1 LQVLGFFLRGKIRR
15 VAVLG
20 GKSEISHYFPCMA
33 HSKDWT
39 HEIIGCAIEVHRE
52 LGAGLLESSYEM
64 ALCHELST
72 AGIQCERQVPMPLV
86 YKGERL
92 ECGYR
97 TDLIVENSLI
107 VEIKAVERLLPIHE
121 AQLISYLRLSGM
133 NTGLLINFNVLQLR
147 DGLKRLVV

>member
-1 LQVLGFFLRGKIRR
+1 
-15 VAVLG
+15 
-20 GKSEISHYFPCMA
+20 MA
-33 HSKDWT
+33 DTKDWT

-52 LGAGLLESSYEM
+52 LGPGLLESAYEM
-64 ALCHELST
+64 ALYHELIT
-72 AGIQCERQVPMPLV
+72 AGRQCNRQVPMPLV
-86 YKGERL
+86 YKGEWL

-97 TDLIVENSLI
+97 ADLIVEGSVI

-133 NTGLLINFNVLQLR
+133 HTGLLINFNVLQLR

>member
-1 LQVLGFFLRGKIRR
+1 
-15 VAVLG
+15 
-20 GKSEISHYFPCMA
+20 MA
-33 HSKDWT
+33 DIKDWT

-52 LGAGLLESSYEM
+52 LGPGLLESAYEM
-64 ALCHELST
+64 ALYHELML
-72 AGIQCERQVPMPLV
+72 AGRQCNRQVPMPLV

-97 TDLIVENSLI
+97 ADLIVEESVI
-107 VEIKAVERLLPIHE
+107 VEIKAVERLLSIHE

-133 NTGLLINFNVLQLR
+133 HTGLLINFNVLQLR

>member
-1 LQVLGFFLRGKIRR
+1 
-15 VAVLG
+15 
-20 GKSEISHYFPCMA
+20 M
-33 HSKDWT
+33 
-39 HEIIGCAIEVHRE
+39 IIGCAIEVHRE
-52 LGAGLLESSYEM
+52 LGPGLLESAYEM
-64 ALCHELST
+64 ALYHELRS

-97 TDLIVENSLI
+97 VDLIVEESVI

>member
-1 LQVLGFFLRGKIRR
+1 
-15 VAVLG
+15 
-20 GKSEISHYFPCMA
+20 MA
-33 HSKDWT
+33 DTKDWT
-39 HEIIGCAIEVHRE
+39 HVIIGCAIEVHRE
-52 LGAGLLESSYEM
+52 LGPGLLESAYEM
-64 ALCHELST
+64 ALYHELRS

-97 TDLIVENSLI
+97 VDLIVEESVI

>member
-1 LQVLGFFLRGKIRR
+1 
-15 VAVLG
+15 
-20 GKSEISHYFPCMA
+20 
-33 HSKDWT
+33 
-39 HEIIGCAIEVHRE
+39 
-52 LGAGLLESSYEM
+52 M